1 MFKLIVFS
9 LIKLFRLIIGVISM
23 LLINELKIEESI
35 KKIIIILKINIIL
48 ILKTYFIDKE
58 NISLEANVT
67 T

>member
-1 MFKLIVFS
+1 
-9 LIKLFRLIIGVISM
+9 M